1 MVNTIDKGIGIPD
14 QLHGSSFHGM
24 LNKIFFS
31 GFLSIR
37 IASLVHLLG
46 HRSLNQRKMP
56 AFVSRFCSC
65 CYEAAIGCHS
75 HVVEASL
82 FDSFLKGFQ
91 VGSIV
96 EIKIKSCILVA
107 EFVLS

>member
-82 FDSFLKGFQ
+82 FDSFLKGFKW
-91 VGSIV
+91 
-96 EIKIKSCILVA
+96 E
-107 EFVLS
+107 VLSR

>member
-1 MVNTIDKGIGIPD
+1 M
-14 QLHGSSFHGM
+14 LYGSSFHGM

-75 HVVEASL
+75 HVVEA
-82 FDSFLKGFQ
+82 FFKGFQ
-91 VGSIV
+91 VESIV
-96 EIKIKSCILVA
+96 EIKNQILHIGG
-107 EFVLS
+107 